1 MQTNDINYLFYE
13 LIENSND
20 LIYTINADGYI
31 TYANNKLLE
40 TLGISVQK
48 ILNTHYIDFV
58 HPDYK
63 DYVLNFYNNQLKHK
77 KENTYLEFVTVNKK
91 GEEFW
96 IGQEVKTIFTNGLF
110 SCYYVIG
117 RDINKAKVK
126 QLKYVK
132 LVQTLSS
139 LFKNIDAGILLIDEN
154 GKIVYANQRYLN
166 IFDIHTPL
174 NQYIGITAN
183 ELAQEN
189 LTHFENLSHNLSR
202 VFTLLNDRK
211 LVRKEEVR
219 FKNGNIYERDYIPIF
234 ETGIYKGHF
243 WMYYDVTTEKQL
255 TAELNNY
262 KYALD
267 QSSIVVIANKE
278 GIITNVNENFCYIS
292 KYTKKELLTSKM
304 NLVNSAYHPIDFF
317 ENLWDT
323 IKSGKVLRTEIRNKA
338 KTGEFYWVDS
348 TIIPFVDENNIP
360 FQYVAIQSDITSK
373 KEFEEQLVH
382 AKQDAET
389 SLKIK
394 EEFISN
400 MSHEIRTPM
409 NALIGFTDLLLE
421 TDLTT
426 EQREHLVTIKNSE
439 KLLLTLIN
447 DILDL
452 AKLESGKIF
461 LENVP
466 FNIHDTLNEVVKL
479 LRVKAEDKKINLDLF
494 INSKVPLM
502 VIGDTTRIQ
511 QIMLNTV
518 GNAIKFTEKGDVSI
532 YVKSLITQHKE
543 VTITFEIKDTGIGI
557 PKSKLDTIFDSFEQ
571 VSNSTARLYG
581 GTGLGL
587 SIVKKLVNTMQG
599 EINVESEV
607 GVGSSFK
614 IRIPFKMVDDG
625 SVSLAQLMPQI
636 KKEELP
642 PLNLKVLLVED
653 NKTNQLLANTRLTR
667 WNCEVKIANH
677 GQEAMELLEKH
688 PFDIILMDI
697 QMPIMNGFEAT
708 TAIRSSENRNYN
720 QIPIIAMTAHA
731 SHKEAEKALKRGMN
745 NYIFKPF
752 DAEVLHKKI
761 LKYTTEAKLMHENNE
776 EEIAVHE
783 GKLLDLKFLRE
794 ETFNDKE
801 IIETILN
808 SFLTDFEDFIKN
820 CEIEIENQNWDNVY
834 AVTHK
839 IKPSISMLSINKL
852 MPLIA
857 EIDYKS
863 KNQIN
868 VAQISNLFQECK
880 SHLENV
886 RKEITHEIK
895 NLN

>member
-1 MQTNDINYLFYE
+1 MQTNDANYLFYE

-20 LIYTINADGYI
+20 FIYTINADGYI
-31 TYANNKLLE
+31 TYANNKLLD
-40 TLGISVQK
+40 TLGVTVQE

-58 HPDYK
+58 HQEYK

-77 KENTYLEFVTVNKK
+77 KENTYLEFITVNKK
-91 GEEFW
+91 GEELW

-110 SCYYVIG
+110 NCYYVIG
-117 RDINKAKVK
+117 RDISKAKVK

-174 NQYIGITAN
+174 NQFIGKTAN

-189 LTHFENLSHNLSR
+189 LAHFENPSRNLSR
-202 VFTLLNDRK
+202 VFTLLNNRK
-211 LVRKEEVR
+211 LVRKEEVK

-234 ETGIYKGHF
+234 ETGVYKGHF
-243 WMYYDVTTEKQL
+243 WMYYNVTTEKQL

-267 QSSIVVIANKE
+267 QSSIVAIANKD
-278 GIITNVNENFCYIS
+278 GIITNVNEKFCDIS
-292 KYTKKELLTSKM
+292 KYSREELLASKM
-304 NLVNSAYHPIDFF
+304 NLVNSAYHPVDFF

-323 IKSGKVLRTEIRNKA
+323 IKSGKVLRTEIRNKS

-382 AKQDAET
+382 AKQDAEN

-461 LENVP
+461 LENVE
-466 FNIHDTLNEVVKL
+466 FNIHDTLHEVVKL
-479 LRVKAEDKKINLDLF
+479 LNVNASDKKIELELF
-494 INSKVPLM
+494 INSKVPQLI
-502 VIGDTTRIQ
+502 IGDTTRIQ

-518 GNAIKFTEKGDVSI
+518 GNAIKFTEKGEVSI
-532 YVKSLITQHKE
+532 YVKSIITQHKE

-557 PKSKLDTIFDSFEQ
+557 PQSKLDTIFDSFEQ
-571 VSNSTARLYG
+571 ASNSTTRLYG

-587 SIVKKLVNTMQG
+587 SIVKKLVDSMNG

-607 GVGSSFK
+607 EVGSTFK
-614 IRIPFKMVDDG
+614 IKIPFKMADAS
-625 SVSLAQLMPQI
+625 SVSLAQILPQI

-642 PLNLKVLLVED
+642 PLKLKVLLVED
-653 NKTNQLLANTRLTR
+653 NKTNQLLAKTRLTR
-667 WNCEVKIANH
+667 WSCEVEIANH
-677 GQEAMELLEKH
+677 GQEAMELLELH
-688 PFDIILMDI
+688 PFDIVLMDI
-697 QMPIMNGFEAT
+697 QMPIMNGLEAT
-708 TAIRSSENRNYN
+708 SAIRSSKNSNYN

-731 SHKEAEKALKRGMN
+731 SRKEAENAIKRGMN
-745 NYIFKPF
+745 DYIFKPF
-752 DAEVLHKKI
+752 DAEVLHEMI
-761 LKYTTEAKLMHENNE
+761 LKYTTESKLIKESNKEETEINE
-776 EEIAVHE
+776 D
-783 GKLLDLKFLRE
+783 KLLDLKFLQE
-794 ETFNDKE
+794 ETFNDKD
-801 IIETILN
+801 IIETILK
-808 SFLTDFEDFIKN
+808 SFLTDFEDFLNN
-820 CEIEIENQNWDNVY
+820 CGIEIENQNWENVY

-852 MPLIA
+852 IPLIA

-868 VAQISNLFQECK
+868 VAQISDLFQKCK
-880 SHLENV
+880 SLFNQIES
-886 RKEITHEIK
+886 EINQEIK
-895 NLN
+895 ILK

>member
-1 MQTNDINYLFYE
+1 MQTNDANYLFYE

-20 LIYTINADGYI
+20 FIYTINADGYI
-31 TYANNKLLE
+31 TYANNKLLN
-40 TLGISVQK
+40 TLGVTVQE

-58 HPDYK
+58 HQEYK
-63 DYVLNFYNNQLKHK
+63 DYVLNFYENQLKHK
-77 KENTYLEFVTVNKK
+77 KENTYLEFITINKK

-96 IGQEVKTIFTNGLF
+96 IGQEVKTIYTHGLF
-110 SCYYVIG
+110 NCFYVIG

-154 GKIVYANQRYLN
+154 GKTVYANQRYLN
-166 IFDIHTPL
+166 IFEINTPL
-174 NQYIGITAN
+174 NQFIGKTAN

-189 LTHFENLSHNLSR
+189 LVHFEHPSQNLSR

-219 FKNGNIYERDYIPIF
+219 FKNGNIFERDYIPIY
-234 ETGIYKGHF
+234 ETGVYKGHF
-243 WMYYDVTTEKQL
+243 WMYYNVTTEKQL

-267 QSSIVVIANKE
+267 QSSIVVIANKD
-278 GIITNVNENFCYIS
+278 GIITNVNDKFCDIS
-292 KYTKKELLTSKM
+292 KYTKEELLTSKM
-304 NLVNSAYHPIDFF
+304 NLVNSAYHPTEFF
-317 ENLWDT
+317 DNLWDT
-323 IKSGKVLRTEIRNKA
+323 IQSGKVLRTEIRNKS
-338 KTGEFYWVDS
+338 KEGHFYWVDS

-382 AKQDAET
+382 AKQDAEN

-421 TDLTT
+421 SDLTA
-426 EQREHLVTIKNSE
+426 EQREHLITIKNSE

-466 FNIHDTLNEVVKL
+466 FNIHDTLHEIVKL
-479 LRVKAEDKKINLDLF
+479 LNVNATEKNIELELF
-494 INSKVPLM
+494 INSKVPQM
-502 VIGDTTRIQ
+502 IIGDTTRVQ
-511 QIMLNTV
+511 QIILNTV
-518 GNAIKFTEKGDVSI
+518 GNAIKFTEKGEVSI
-532 YVKSLITQHKE
+532 YVKSIITQHKE

-571 VSNSTARLYG
+571 ASNSTTRLYG

-587 SIVKKLVNTMQG
+587 SIVKKLVDTMNG
-599 EINVESEV
+599 EITVESEV
-607 GVGSSFK
+607 EVGSTFK
-614 IRIPFKMVDDG
+614 IKIPFKMVDDG
-625 SVSLAQLMPQI
+625 SVSLAQIMPQV

-667 WNCEVKIANH
+667 WNCEVEIANH
-677 GQEAMELLEKH
+677 GKEAMELLEKY
-688 PFDIILMDI
+688 PFDIVLMDI

-708 TAIRSSENRNYN
+708 SAIRSSENSNYN

-731 SHKEAEKALKRGMN
+731 SHKEAENAIKRGMN
-745 NYIFKPF
+745 DYIFKPF
-752 DAEVLHKKI
+752 DSEVLHKKI
-761 LKYTTEAKLMHENNE
+761 LKYTSKSVDDSNE
-776 EEIAVHE
+776 EEIE
-783 GKLLDLKFLRE
+783 ISTEKLLDLKFLRE
-794 ETFNDKE
+794 ETFNDKD

-808 SFLTDFEDFIKN
+808 SFLIDYKDFLNN
-820 CEIEIENQNWDNVY
+820 CEAEIENQNWTNVY
-834 AVTHK
+834 ALTHK

-852 MPLIA
+852 IPLIA
-857 EIDYKS
+857 EIGYKS

-868 VAQISNLFQECK
+868 VAQISNLFQKCK
-880 SHLENV
+880 SLFNQVE
-886 RKEITHEIK
+886 REINQEIK
-895 NLN
+895 KLK

>member
-1 MQTNDINYLFYE
+1 MQTNDANYLFYE

-20 LIYTINADGYI
+20 FIYTINADGYI
-31 TYANNKLLE
+31 TYANNKLLN
-40 TLGISVQK
+40 TLGVTVQE

-58 HPDYK
+58 HQEYK
-63 DYVLNFYNNQLKHK
+63 DYVLNFYENQLKHK
-77 KENTYLEFVTVNKK
+77 KENTYLEFITINKK

-96 IGQEVKTIFTNGLF
+96 IGQEVKTIYTHGLF
-110 SCYYVIG
+110 NCFYVIG

-154 GKIVYANQRYLN
+154 GKTVYANQRYLN
-166 IFDIHTPL
+166 IFDIQTPL
-174 NQYIGITAN
+174 NQFIGKTAN

-189 LTHFENLSHNLSR
+189 LVHFENPSQNLSR

-219 FKNGNIYERDYIPIF
+219 FKNGNIFERDYIPIY
-234 ETGIYKGHF
+234 ETGVYKGHF
-243 WMYYDVTTEKQL
+243 WMYYNVTTEKQL

-267 QSSIVVIANKE
+267 QSSIVVIANKD
-278 GIITNVNENFCYIS
+278 GIITNVNDKFCDIS
-292 KYTKKELLTSKM
+292 KYTKEELLTSKM
-304 NLVNSAYHPIDFF
+304 NLVNSAYHPTEFF

-323 IKSGKVLRTEIRNKA
+323 IQSGKVLRTEIRNKS
-338 KTGEFYWVDS
+338 KDGHFYWVDS

-373 KEFEEQLVH
+373 KEFEAQLVH
-382 AKQDAET
+382 AKQDAEN

-421 TDLTT
+421 TELTT
-426 EQREHLVTIKNSE
+426 EQREHLITIKNSE

-466 FNIHDTLNEVVKL
+466 FNIHDTLQEVVKL
-479 LRVKAEDKKINLDLF
+479 LNVNATEKNIELELF
-494 INSKVPLM
+494 INSKVPQM
-502 VIGDTTRIQ
+502 IIGDTTRVQ
-511 QIMLNTV
+511 QIILNTV
-518 GNAIKFTEKGDVSI
+518 GNAIKFTEKGEVSI
-532 YVKSLITQHKE
+532 YVKSIITQHKE

-571 VSNSTARLYG
+571 ASNSTTRLYG

-587 SIVKKLVNTMQG
+587 SIVKKLVDTMNG
-599 EINVESEV
+599 EITVESEV
-607 GVGSSFK
+607 EVGSTFK
-614 IRIPFKMVDDG
+614 IKIPFKMVDDG
-625 SVSLAQLMPQI
+625 SVSLAQIMPQI
-636 KKEELP
+636 KKEELS

-667 WNCEVKIANH
+667 WNCEVEIANH
-677 GQEAMELLEKH
+677 GKEAMELLEKY
-688 PFDIILMDI
+688 PFDIVLMDI

-708 TAIRSSENRNYN
+708 SAIRSSENSNYN

-731 SHKEAEKALKRGMN
+731 SHKEAENAIKRGMN
-745 NYIFKPF
+745 DYIFKPF
-752 DAEVLHKKI
+752 DSEVLHKKI
-761 LKYTTEAKLMHENNE
+761 LKYTSKSVEDSNE
-776 EEIAVHE
+776 EETEVSTE
-783 GKLLDLKFLRE
+783 KLLDLKFLRE
-794 ETFNDKE
+794 ETFNDKD

-808 SFLTDFEDFIKN
+808 SFLIDYKDFLNN
-820 CEIEIENQNWDNVY
+820 CEAEIENQNWEKIY
-834 AVTHK
+834 ALAHK

-852 MPLIA
+852 IPLIA
-857 EIDYKS
+857 EIEYKS
-863 KNQIN
+863 KNQMN
-868 VAQISNLFQECK
+868 VAQISNLFQKCK
-880 SHLENV
+880 SFFNQVE
-886 RKEITHEIK
+886 REINQEIK
-895 NLN
+895 KLK

>member
-1 MQTNDINYLFYE
+1 MQTNDANYLFYE

-20 LIYTINADGYI
+20 FIYTINADGFI
-31 TYANNKLLE
+31 TYANNKLLD
-40 TLGISVQK
+40 TLGVSVQE

-58 HPDYK
+58 HQDYK

-77 KENTYLEFVTVNKK
+77 KENTYLEFILVNKK
-91 GEEFW
+91 GEELW
-96 IGQEVKTIFTNGLF
+96 IGQEVKTIFTNALF

-174 NQYIGITAN
+174 NQYLGVTAN
-183 ELAQEN
+183 ELTQESSV
-189 LTHFENLSHNLSR
+189 HFENPSHNLSR
-202 VFTLLNDRK
+202 VFTLLNERK
-211 LVRKEEVR
+211 LVRKEEVK

-234 ETGIYKGHF
+234 ETGVYKGHF
-243 WMYYDVTTEKQL
+243 WMYYNVTTEKQL

-267 QSSIVVIANKE
+267 QSSIVVIADKD
-278 GIITNVNENFCYIS
+278 GIITNVNDKFCDIS
-292 KYTKKELLTSKM
+292 KYTKEELVVNKM
-304 NLVNSAYHPIDFF
+304 SLINSSYHSDEFF

-323 IKSGKVLRTEIRNKA
+323 IKSGKVLRTEIRNKT
-338 KTGEFYWVDS
+338 KKGDYYWVDS
-348 TIIPFVDENNIP
+348 TVIPFVDENNIP

-373 KEFEEQLVH
+373 KEFEDQLVH
-382 AKQDAET
+382 AKQDAEN

-421 TDLTT
+421 TELSA

-452 AKLESGKIF
+452 AKLESGKIY
-461 LENVP
+461 LESIP
-466 FNIHDTLNEVVKL
+466 FNIHDTLHEVVKL
-479 LRVKAEDKKINLDLF
+479 LRVNAEDKKIELELF
-494 INSKVPLM
+494 INSKVPQM
-502 VIGDTTRIQ
+502 IIGDTTRIQ

-518 GNAIKFTEKGDVSI
+518 GNAIKFTEKGEVSI
-532 YVKSLITQHKE
+532 YVKSIVSNHRE

-571 VSNSTARLYG
+571 ASNSTTRLYG

-587 SIVKKLVNTMQG
+587 SIVKKLVNSMQG
-599 EINVESEV
+599 EITVDSEV

-614 IRIPFKMVDDG
+614 IRIPFKIVENSSG
-625 SVSLAQLMPQI
+625 IIAQIMPQ
-636 KKEELP
+636 KKNEELP

-653 NKTNQLLANTRLTR
+653 NKTNQILAHTRLSR
-667 WNCEVKIANH
+667 WNCEVLIANH

-688 PFDIILMDI
+688 PFDVVLMDI
-697 QMPIMNGFEAT
+697 QMPIMNGFDT
-708 TAIRSSENRNYN
+708 TSAIRSSENTNYN

-731 SHKEAEKALKRGMN
+731 SHKEAERAIKRGMN
-745 NYIFKPF
+745 DYIFKPF
-752 DAEVLHKKI
+752 DSEVLHKKI
-761 LKYTTEAKLMHENNE
+761 LKYTTEAKLINENSVTETAFIE
-776 EEIAVHE
+776 E
-783 GKLLDLKFLRE
+783 KLLDLKFLRE

-801 IIETILN
+801 IIENILN
-808 SFLTDFEDFIKN
+808 SFLDDFEDFINK
-820 CEIEIENQNWDNVY
+820 CEIEIENQNWDHVY
-834 AVTHK
+834 ALTHK

-852 MPLIA
+852 IPLIA

-863 KNQIN
+863 KNLIN
-868 VAQISNLFQECK
+868 VAQVSDLFQECK
-880 SHLENV
+880 SHVVNIK
-886 RKEITHEIK
+886 KEINDEIK

>member
-1 MQTNDINYLFYE
+1 MQTNDANYLFYE

-20 LIYTINADGYI
+20 FIYTINADGYI
-31 TYANNKLLE
+31 TYANNKLLN
-40 TLGISVQK
+40 TLGVTVQE

-58 HPDYK
+58 HQEYK
-63 DYVLNFYNNQLKHK
+63 DYVLNFYENQLKHK
-77 KENTYLEFVTVNKK
+77 KENTYLEFITINKK

-96 IGQEVKTIFTNGLF
+96 IGQEVKTIYTHGLF
-110 SCYYVIG
+110 NCFYVIG

-154 GKIVYANQRYLN
+154 GKTVYANQRYLN
-166 IFDIHTPL
+166 IFDIQTPL
-174 NQYIGITAN
+174 NQFIGKTAN

-189 LTHFENLSHNLSR
+189 LVHFENPSQNLSR

-219 FKNGNIYERDYIPIF
+219 FKNGNIFERDYIPIY
-234 ETGIYKGHF
+234 ETGVYKGHF
-243 WMYYDVTTEKQL
+243 WIYYNVTTEKQL
-255 TAELNNY
+255 TTELNNY

-267 QSSIVVIANKE
+267 QSSIVVITNKD
-278 GIITNVNENFCYIS
+278 GIITNVNDKFCDIS
-292 KYTKKELLTSKM
+292 KYTKEELLTSKM
-304 NLVNSAYHPIDFF
+304 NLVNSAYHPTEFF

-323 IKSGKVLRTEIRNKA
+323 IQSGKVLRTEIRNKS
-338 KTGEFYWVDS
+338 KDGHFYWVDS

-373 KEFEEQLVH
+373 KEFEAQLVH
-382 AKQDAET
+382 AKQDAEN

-421 TDLTT
+421 TELTT
-426 EQREHLVTIKNSE
+426 EQREHLITIKNSE

-466 FNIHDTLNEVVKL
+466 FNIHDTLQEVVKL
-479 LRVKAEDKKINLDLF
+479 LNVNATEKNIELELF
-494 INSKVPLM
+494 INSKVPQM
-502 VIGDTTRIQ
+502 IIGDTTRVQ
-511 QIMLNTV
+511 QIILNTV
-518 GNAIKFTEKGDVSI
+518 GNAIKFTEKGEVSI
-532 YVKSLITQHKE
+532 YVKSIITQHKE

-571 VSNSTARLYG
+571 ASNSTTRLYG

-587 SIVKKLVNTMQG
+587 SIVKKLVDTMNG
-599 EINVESEV
+599 EITVESEV
-607 GVGSSFK
+607 EVGSTFK
-614 IRIPFKMVDDG
+614 IKIPFKMVDDG
-625 SVSLAQLMPQI
+625 SVSLAQIMPQI
-636 KKEELP
+636 KKEELS

-667 WNCEVKIANH
+667 WNCEVEIANH
-677 GQEAMELLEKH
+677 GKEAMELLEKY
-688 PFDIILMDI
+688 PFDIVLMDI

-708 TAIRSSENRNYN
+708 SAIRSSENSNYN

-731 SHKEAEKALKRGMN
+731 SHKEAENAIKRGMN
-745 NYIFKPF
+745 DYIFKPF
-752 DAEVLHKKI
+752 DSEVLHKKI
-761 LKYTTEAKLMHENNE
+761 LKYTSKSVEDSNE
-776 EEIAVHE
+776 EETEVSTE
-783 GKLLDLKFLRE
+783 KLLDLKFLRE
-794 ETFNDKE
+794 ETFNDKD

-808 SFLTDFEDFIKN
+808 SFLIDYKDFLNN
-820 CEIEIENQNWDNVY
+820 CEAEIENQNWEKIY
-834 AVTHK
+834 ALTHK

-852 MPLIA
+852 IPLIA
-857 EIDYKS
+857 EIEYKS
-863 KNQIN
+863 KNQMN
-868 VAQISNLFQECK
+868 VAQISNLFQKCK
-880 SHLENV
+880 SFFNQVE
-886 RKEITHEIK
+886 REINQEIK
-895 NLN
+895 KLK

>member
-1 MQTNDINYLFYE
+1 MQTNDANYLFYE

-20 LIYTINADGYI
+20 FIYTINAAGYI
-31 TYANNKLLE
+31 TYANNKLLD
-40 TLGISVQK
+40 TLGVNVQE

-58 HPDYK
+58 HKDYK

-77 KENTYLEFVTVNKK
+77 KENTYLEFITINKK
-91 GEEFW
+91 GEELW

-110 SCYYVIG
+110 NCYYVIG

-154 GKIVYANQRYLN
+154 GKIIYANQQYLN
-166 IFDIHTPL
+166 IFDIHTSL
-174 NQYIGITAN
+174 NQYIGKTAN
-183 ELAQEN
+183 ELA
-189 LTHFENLSHNLSR
+189 HENLSHFENPSRNLSR

-219 FKNGNIYERDYIPIF
+219 FINGNIYERDYIPIF
-234 ETGIYKGHF
+234 ETGVYKGHF

-267 QSSIVVIANKE
+267 QSSIVAIANKD
-278 GIITNVNENFCYIS
+278 GIITNVNEKFCDIS
-292 KYTKKELLTSKM
+292 KYTREELLSSNM

-323 IKSGKVLRTEIRNKA
+323 IKSGKVLRTEIRNKS
-338 KTGEFYWVDS
+338 KNGVFYWVDS

-382 AKQDAET
+382 AKQDAEN

-421 TDLTT
+421 TTLSP

-452 AKLESGKIF
+452 AKLESGKIY

-479 LRVKAEDKKINLDLF
+479 LQVSATEKKIALELF
-494 INSKVPLM
+494 INSKVPQII
-502 VIGDTTRIQ
+502 IGDTTRIQ

-518 GNAIKFTEKGDVSI
+518 GNAIKFTEKGEVSI
-532 YVKSLITQHKE
+532 YVKSIITQHKE
-543 VTITFEIKDTGIGI
+543 ATITFEIKDTGIGI
-557 PKSKLDTIFDSFEQ
+557 PKNKLDTIFDSFEQ
-571 VSNSTARLYG
+571 ASSRTTRLYG

-587 SIVKKLVNTMQG
+587 SIVRKLVDTMNG
-599 EINVESEV
+599 EISVESEV
-607 GVGSSFK
+607 GVGSTFK
-614 IRIPFKMVDDG
+614 IKIPFKLVDAS
-625 SVSLAQLMPQI
+625 SVSLAQIMPQI

-667 WNCEVKIANH
+667 WGCEVEIANH
-677 GQEAMELLEKH
+677 GQEAIDLLEKNY
-688 PFDIILMDI
+688 FDVILMDI

-708 TAIRSSENRNYN
+708 TSIRSSENLNYN

-731 SHKEAEKALKRGMN
+731 SHKEAERAIKRGMN
-745 NYIFKPF
+745 DYIFKPF
-752 DAEVLHKKI
+752 DADILHKKI
-761 LKYTTEAKLMHENNE
+761 LKHTIKTNLIQENS
-776 EEIAVHE
+776 EINISVE
-783 GKLLDLKFLRE
+783 DKLLNLKFLQE
-794 ETFNDKE
+794 ETFNDIE

-808 SFLTDFEDFIKN
+808 SFLEDFEDYINTCEK
-820 CEIEIENQNWDNVY
+820 EIELQNWDKVY
-834 AVTHK
+834 ALTHK

-852 MPLIA
+852 IPLIA

-868 VAQISNLFQECK
+868 VAQISELFQKCK
-880 SHLENV
+880 SLFNQIES
-886 RKEITHEIK
+886 EINYEIK
-895 NLN
+895 NLK

>member
-1 MQTNDINYLFYE
+1 MQTNDANYLFYE

-20 LIYTINADGYI
+20 FIYTINAAGYI
-31 TYANNKLLE
+31 TYANNKLLD
-40 TLGISVQK
+40 TLGVNVQE

-58 HPDYK
+58 HKDYK

-77 KENTYLEFVTVNKK
+77 KENTYLEFITINKK
-91 GEEFW
+91 GEELW

-110 SCYYVIG
+110 NCYYVIG

-154 GKIVYANQRYLN
+154 GKIIYANQQYLN
-166 IFDIHTPL
+166 IFDIHTSL
-174 NQYIGITAN
+174 NQYIGKTAN
-183 ELAQEN
+183 ELA
-189 LTHFENLSHNLSR
+189 HENLSHFENPSRNLSR

-219 FKNGNIYERDYIPIF
+219 FINGNIYERDYIPIF
-234 ETGIYKGHF
+234 ETGVYKGHF

-267 QSSIVVIANKE
+267 QSSIVAIANKD
-278 GIITNVNENFCYIS
+278 GIITNVNEKFCDIS
-292 KYTKKELLTSKM
+292 KYTREELLSSNM

-323 IKSGKVLRTEIRNKA
+323 IKSGKVLRTEIRNKS
-338 KTGEFYWVDS
+338 KNGVFYWVDS

-382 AKQDAET
+382 AKQDAEN

-421 TDLTT
+421 TTLSP

-452 AKLESGKIF
+452 AKLESGKIY

-479 LRVKAEDKKINLDLF
+479 LQVSATEKKIALELF
-494 INSKVPLM
+494 INSKVPQII
-502 VIGDTTRIQ
+502 IGDTTRIQ

-518 GNAIKFTEKGDVSI
+518 GNAIKFTEKGEVSI
-532 YVKSLITQHKE
+532 YVKSIITQHKE
-543 VTITFEIKDTGIGI
+543 ATITFEIKDTGIGI
-557 PKSKLDTIFDSFEQ
+557 PKNKLDTIFDSFEQ
-571 VSNSTARLYG
+571 ASSSTTRLYG

-587 SIVKKLVNTMQG
+587 SIVRKLVDTMNG
-599 EINVESEV
+599 EISVESEV
-607 GVGSSFK
+607 GVGSTFK
-614 IRIPFKMVDDG
+614 IKIPFKLVDAS
-625 SVSLAQLMPQI
+625 SVSLAQIMPQI

-667 WNCEVKIANH
+667 WGCEVEIANH
-677 GQEAMELLEKH
+677 GQEAIDLLEKNY
-688 PFDIILMDI
+688 FDVILMDI

-708 TAIRSSENRNYN
+708 TSIRSSENLNYN

-731 SHKEAEKALKRGMN
+731 SHKEAERAIKRGMN
-745 NYIFKPF
+745 DYIFKPF
-752 DAEVLHKKI
+752 DADILHKKI
-761 LKYTTEAKLMHENNE
+761 LKHTIKTNLIQENS
-776 EEIAVHE
+776 EINISVDD
-783 GKLLDLKFLRE
+783 KLLNLKFLQE
-794 ETFNDKE
+794 ETFNDIE

-808 SFLTDFEDFIKN
+808 SFLEDFEDYINTCEK
-820 CEIEIENQNWDNVY
+820 EIELQNWDKVY
-834 AVTHK
+834 ALTHK

-852 MPLIA
+852 IPLIA

-868 VAQISNLFQECK
+868 VAQISELFQKCK
-880 SHLENV
+880 SLFNQIES
-886 RKEITHEIK
+886 EINYEIK
-895 NLN
+895 NLK